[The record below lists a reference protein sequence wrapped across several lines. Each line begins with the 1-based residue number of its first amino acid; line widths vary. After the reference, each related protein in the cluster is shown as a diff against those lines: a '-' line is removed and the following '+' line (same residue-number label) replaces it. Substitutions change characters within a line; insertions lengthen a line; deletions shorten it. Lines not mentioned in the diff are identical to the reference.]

1 MAAETTT
8 EFAVNLTCNTCVRTT
23 EKILT
28 ETPEISHF
36 KVDLDNQS
44 VVVTSTKSTNELKNI
59 IESTG
64 KRAVVL
70 GTGLAK
76 TQVKERGHLG
86 AAVAMMGG
94 LIGAGKVEGVI
105 RFVQVDTENCVVDG
119 TIDGLTAFR
128 EHALAIHE
136 CGDISGG
143 CSSVGE
149 HFNPRNMRHGSPE
162 CNERH
167 VGDLGNIVS
176 DELGRAEFKF
186 SDHLVKVND
195 IIGRSIVVAEGKDDL
210 GVSDHPLSPING
222 NCGNL
227 LSCGIIA
234 RSAGLFQNSKRICEC
249 DGVTLW
255 DERDKPLVGSGRSTN
270 SSNIAN

>member
-8 EFAVNLTCNTCVRTT
+8 EFAVNLTCNKCVRVT
-23 EKILT
+23 ENVLK
-28 ETPEISHF
+28 ETPGISNF

-44 VVVTSTKSTNELKNI
+44 VVVTSTKATNELKSL

-70 GTGLAK
+70 GTGLNK
-76 TQVKERGHLG
+76 PQEKEPGYLG

-105 RFVQVDTENCVVDG
+105 RFVQVDKENCVVDG
-119 TIDGLTAFR
+119 TIDGLKAFGQ
-128 EHALAIHE
+128 HALAIHE
-136 CGDISGG
+136 CGDISEG

-162 CNERH
+162 SNERH
-167 VGDLGNIVS
+167 VGDLGNIVA
-176 DELGRAEFKF
+176 DEMGRSEFKF
-186 SDHLVKVND
+186 SDSLVKVND
-195 IIGRSIVVAEGKDDL
+195 IIGRSIVVAEGKDDF
-210 GVSDHPLSPING
+210 GESAHPLSLING

-234 RSAGLFQNSKRICEC
+234 RSAGLFQNSKRICAC

-255 DERDKPLVGSGRSTN
+255 DERDKPLVGPGRSYTS
-270 SSNIAN
+270 SSNH